1 MRHFSLFDDMGDEPI
16 SIPDEHLG
24 WHMAADDDY
33 FTIDL
38 GTESGVL
45 GLIDILGWVNKNVNP
60 MDSEGSNVENIEELL
75 NYVNDLYNS
84 RDFVLR
90 INSDQ
95 FEKIKDAFEIFMSY
109 ADTFQSRD
117 EFENANPDLEIED
130 IWQAEDRLWEAEMDP
145 SSGKGLEN
153 IPTMEKNPEDLEEGE
168 SPMGDQTEDI
178 FGKVPELSE
187 APEYN
192 PEPEARPSLFEGWGY
207 EQNPAP
213 DMKIPSGF
221 RQWRCPACDGWLS
234 LDNDGDWRCN
244 QCNSAW
250 ADTGY
255 GPDIDDEDEWDDIP
269 HSIPPATPAGQINML
284 EKQFNMPAVEHPL
297 GPHTG
302 AESLD
307 NQYYTIPIDKNGNE
321 LNSADIFFQWAEAY
335 ELLPEEFLNSNIV
348 SRDEQGNP
356 VFRFSGSEY
365 SQMIQ
370 ACNAFVSL
378 STTNLFQL
386 FNSLFA
392 SETVYTMLERSKI
405 FDGAI
410 GMDPSEIMAEAGK
423 MSQEQLQQM
432 LTQLTEIMQPIV
444 LDILNFIKKVTSI
457 KPDSS
462 SQANLENAFNA
473 PTVKH
478 PVEKPLGPDEG
489 LDPRIGANGE
499 EYFGRFISLTGWS
512 RPVWAVLVE
521 LDEGQTPP
529 QSGDMVTVTRDRN
542 YPSKV
547 ILTDRASDTKNIW
560 NFKQYN
566 AVPEPEPVQVPEG
579 QGGREVYTSGGFVKG
594 PDGKWLVAIRA
605 AGGQRPPEPGDWAQ
619 IVQRSTGNRPVP
631 LTLVEDMGAGWSF
644 KNGHHPSI

>member
-1 MRHFSLFDDMGDEPI
+1 MRHFSLFDNMGDEPI
-16 SIPDEHLG
+16 RKVAAGENYYVTLNFDNDSQIMGVISLLSFASVLLDEKYKEAILDLTDYVVNALHSDEKNALQNEENTLRLNGEEFFILRQTYDQVAKLHENLG
-24 WHMAADDDY
+24 DEAFIKNFADIVDENGEILDEIAEAAD
-33 FTIDL
+33 
-38 GTESGVL
+38 V
-45 GLIDILGWVNKNVNP
+45 ILKAKP
-60 MDSEGSNVENIEELL
+60 EKSSFDSLEE
-75 NYVNDLYNS
+75 
-84 RDFVLR
+84 
-90 INSDQ
+90 
-95 FEKIKDAFEIFMSY
+95 
-109 ADTFQSRD
+109 
-117 EFENANPDLEIED
+117 
-130 IWQAEDRLWEAEMDP
+130 
-145 SSGKGLEN
+145 
-153 IPTMEKNPEDLEEGE
+153 IPTMEKNPEELAEGE
-168 SPMGDQTEDI
+168 DSMGDQTEDI
-178 FGKVPELSE
+178 FGEVPELSE

-192 PEPEARPSLFEGWGY
+192 PEPEARPSLFEGWQY

-213 DMKIPSGF
+213 DMEIPSGF

-250 ADTGY
+250 ADTGD
-255 GPDIDDEDEWDDIP
+255 GPDIDDDDELDDWP
-269 HSIPPATPAGQINML
+269 ET
-284 EKQFNMPAVEHPL
+284 EHPL

-392 SETVYTMLERSKI
+392 SETVYTILERSKI

-499 EYFGRFISLTGWS
+499 EYTGRFMSLTGWS

-521 LDEGQTPP
+521 LQEGQTPP

-566 AVPEPEPVQVPEG
+566 AAPEPEPVQVPEG
-579 QGGREVYTSGGFVKG
+579 QEGREVYTSGGFVKG